1 MRSIDLNVD
10 VGEGGRHDEAL
21 VRLASSAN
29 IACGGHAGNEH
40 TIRTAM
46 AAAIAAG
53 AKVGAHPG
61 YEDRDHFGRRPLDLP
76 AAEVAAMMERQLVGF
91 ARLATEAGVAVDHVK
106 PHGALYH
113 QADASE
119 TLARLVLAAVR
130 DGIGACRLIAPPGGW
145 LGRLAEE
152 FGLIP
157 VAEGFAD
164 RRYGADGRLVPRGE
178 PGAVIEDPEAAACQA
193 LGLAGTVGTL
203 CVHGDGLAALRVL
216 AGVRS
221 ALEADG
227 WRISA
232 GEIPL

>member
-10 VGEGGRHDEAL
+10 VGEGGAHDEAL

-29 IACGGHAGNEH
+29 IACGGHAGDERM
-40 TIRTAM
+40 IRSALEMAM
-46 AAAIAAG
+46 VAG
-53 AKVGAHPG
+53 TRVGAHPG
-61 YEDRDHFGRRPLDLP
+61 YEDREFFGRRPLDLP
-76 AAEVAAMMERQLVGF
+76 AAEVVAMMERQLVRF
-91 ARLATEAGVAVDHVK
+91 ARLAAEAGAAISHVK

-119 TLARLVLAAVR
+119 ALARLVLEVVR
-130 DGIGACRLIAPPGGW
+130 ESIGACRLIAPSGGW
-145 LGRLAEE
+145 LERLAGE
-152 FGLIP
+152 FGLVA

-164 RRYGADGRLVPRGE
+164 RGYGADGRLVARSE
-178 PGAVIEDPEAAACQA
+178 PGAVIEDPAVAARQA
-193 LGLAGTVGTL
+193 LGLAGKVGTL

-216 AGVRS
+216 AEVRA